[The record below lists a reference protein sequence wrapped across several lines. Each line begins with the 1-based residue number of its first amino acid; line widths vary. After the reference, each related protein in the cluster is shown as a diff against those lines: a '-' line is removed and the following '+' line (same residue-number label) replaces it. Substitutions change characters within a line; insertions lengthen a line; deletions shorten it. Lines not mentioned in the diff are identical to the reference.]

1 RIARRKKRRAILI
14 GCLVGAVVLIA
25 AGIYGGYWYRTG
37 RYLIE
42 TDDAYTQADSVII
55 AAQVSGYVEDLL
67 VTDNQQ
73 VHRGQLLARIDRRIY
88 QAEVDQAQADFVSA
102 SVNVANAVAQIN
114 LQQAVIVQADS
125 QIQASQAALAFAQ
138 EEYDRYTK
146 LAKTLAGTVQDKQ
159 RATANLQQAQADLVK
174 AKATAETERRR
185 LTVLQSS
192 RDQAEAAVTKA

>member
-37 RYLIE
+37 RYLIA

-55 AAQVSGYVEDLL
+55 AAQVSGNVEDLL

-73 VHRGQLLARIDRRIY
+73 VHRGQLLARIDPRIY

-102 SVNVANAVAQIN
+102 SVNVANAAAQIN

-125 QIQASQAALAFAQ
+125 QIQSSQAPSPSP
-138 EEYDRYTK
+138 RKNT
-146 LAKTLAGTVQDKQ
+146 T
-159 RATANLQQAQADLVK
+159 ATPSWRGPSPA
-174 AKATAETERRR
+174 
-185 LTVLQSS
+185 
-192 RDQAEAAVTKA
+192 